1 MRLRATQRLSD
12 GELFYIIEN
21 GVRLTGMP
29 AWATP
34 GSEEESWKLVH
45 FIRHLPRLAP
55 EELIEME
62 RLNPRSAAEWREL
75 EQEEQFLRGEDE
87 QPSQGRHEGR
97 HR

>member
-1 MRLRATQRLSD
+1 
-12 GELFYIIEN
+12 
-21 GVRLTGMP
+21 MP

-55 EELIEME
+55 EEIIEME
-62 RLNPRSAAEWREL
+62 HLNPRGPAEWREF
-75 EQEEQFLRGEDE
+75 EQEEQFLQGEDD
-87 QPSQGRHEGR
+87 QPSQDRHEGR